1 VKKHRYK
8 VSFSLTTF
16 LYVALFS
23 LYFYLLNQHIT
34 ISEVPRDT
42 TIELA
47 LSQFV
52 PEAPPS
58 QADAPVQPEQLVE
71 EEPEPEP
78 EKEEKAEEAEEPEE
92 PVAEEVEE
100 PKPEPEPEPII
111 KEKPVIEPMVK
122 KEVQKPKKKVQKKK
136 PHKKKVARKRKP
148 RKKHQVSGGGSP
160 RYSAGQRNRFL
171 ARIRARIDRA
181 KSYPRIAQR
190 RGMQGVIRVRFT
202 ILANGR
208 VGNISLS
215 GPKVFHASARKAV
228 KSAFPVNVKK
238 APLHLPTTVNL
249 SLRYTLH

>member
-34 ISEVPRDT
+34 ISDT
-42 TIELA
+42 PKDDTIELA

-78 EKEEKAEEAEEPEE
+78 EKEEKVE
-92 PVAEEVEE
+92 EEVEE
-100 PKPEPEPEPII
+100 TQKPVEEETKEPEPEPII
-111 KEKPVIEPMVK
+111 KEKPVVEPVVK
-122 KEVQKPKKKVQKKK
+122 KEVQKPRKRIQKKK
-136 PHKKKVARKRKP
+136 PPRKKVAKKRKP
-148 RKKHQVSGGGSP
+148 RKKRQVSGGGSP
-160 RYSAGQRNRFL
+160 RYSAGQRSSFL

-190 RGMQGVIRVRFT
+190 RGMQGVVRVRFT
-202 ILANGR
+202 ILANGH

>member
-8 VSFSLTTF
+8 VSFSLTTL
-16 LYVALFS
+16 LYVVLFS

-34 ISEVPRDT
+34 ISESPKDDAL
-42 TIELA
+42 ELA

-78 EKEEKAEEAEEPEE
+78 EKEEKAEEVEEPEQLI
-92 PVAEEVEE
+92 EEETKE
-100 PKPEPEPEPII
+100 PEPEPEPII
-111 KEKPVIEPMVK
+111 KEKPVVKPAIK
-122 KEVQKPKKKVQKKK
+122 KEVQKPKKRVQKKK
-136 PHKKKVARKRKP
+136 PRKKKVTRKRKP
-148 RKKHQVSGGGSP
+148 RKKRQVSGGGSP
-160 RYSAGQRNRFL
+160 HYSAGQRSSFL
-171 ARIRARIDRA
+171 ARIRARINRA

-190 RGMQGVIRVRFT
+190 RGMQGVVRVRFT
-202 ILANGR
+202 ILANGH